1 MSGKTPREASD
12 KKRGDERLKVVGT
25 LVRGLGE
32 SAKFLSIPWVKA
44 QLVEKLGFS
53 PYGGTLNIDVHDPAI
68 QERLKG
74 CRGEKI
80 LPEEEGFCDA
90 FLWSGVIGGK
100 YPCAVVLPLVPGYPE
115 CILEIVAPLYLK
127 QALAIEDGDGVEV
140 EVYLKFGSAVRPGA
154 HERNPDLSWPG
165 ALGKRGRAGKEAK
178 QGRGKA

>member
-1 MSGKTPREASD
+1 MRGKSPREASA
-12 KKRGDERLKVVGT
+12 ERKGEECLKVSGT

-44 QLVEKLGFS
+44 QLVKKLGFS
-53 PYGGTLNIDVHDPAI
+53 PYGGTLNIDVHDPGV

-74 CRGEKI
+74 CRGERI

-140 EVYLKFGSAVRPGA
+140 EVYLK
-154 HERNPDLSWPG
+154 
-165 ALGKRGRAGKEAK
+165 
-178 QGRGKA
+178 